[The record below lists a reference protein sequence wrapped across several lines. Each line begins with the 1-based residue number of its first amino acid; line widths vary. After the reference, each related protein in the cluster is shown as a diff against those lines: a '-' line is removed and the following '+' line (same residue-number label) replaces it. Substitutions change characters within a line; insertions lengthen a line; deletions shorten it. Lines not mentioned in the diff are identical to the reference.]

1 MNELDEYFCEELDLL
16 KRISLHNAHIVENPP
31 RAPEAQGQAEK
42 VSRSPFGGLLSP
54 GFEYVPASKT
64 DVRKTWERFGFV
76 PKTP

>member
-1 MNELDEYFCEELDLL
+1 MSELDKYFCEELDLL
-16 KRISLHNAHIVENPP
+16 KRISAHNAHIVEKPP
-31 RAPEAQGQAEK
+31 RAPEALGQAEK
-42 VSRSPFGGLLSP
+42 VSKSPLVGLLDP